1 MNRSMAAI
9 LATALTLLA
18 AAIAT
23 AQENVCSSP
32 VMTGQGQYS
41 GLTDQAFP
49 ACVYRGIPF
58 ARPPVG
64 PLRLARPVPP
74 EAHQGVAAADKFGP
88 ACLQEPSML
97 NGGEAD
103 SYEEDCL
110 YLNVWRPAKSG
121 RFPVM
126 VWIYGG
132 GFMGGAGSFNI
143 YDGAHLAT
151 REEVVI
157 VTFNYRLGAL
167 GWMALPE
174 LKAEDAKGSTGDY
187 GMYDQVRALEWV
199 RDNIAGFGGD
209 PGNVTVF
216 GQSAGAMS
224 ICALLASPESEGLFH
239 KAMMM
244 SGPCRLMTTLDDAY
258 VKSRAYAKAMGCDGP
273 DLTACL
279 RAKPAAAF
287 NQKAPND
294 MFSGGTAW
302 SPTIDGVFLPDFP
315 VTMIQQGKYHH
326 VPVIISTTRDELRM
340 YTMMIPGLGAWPR
353 PTVTKLMEF
362 LTGPNQPELMALYH
376 YDDYRRPIDL
386 AISFGNQ
393 MAFDTPM
400 FMMAEAMSPNN
411 PVRLYRFDWDKTRM
425 PHKMGAFHAIDVPF
439 VFGAFNM
446 DVDLAKLMADKKTF
460 AAAAPIGYTMMDY
473 VGNFAK
479 TGNPN
484 GPGLP
489 PWPAY
494 TPQDRERM
502 YISTEFNPRP
512 LTAEE
517 VARYQ
522 WFSTRT
528 LPQVLEGK
536 LSRKLAEK
544 K

>member
-1 MNRSMAAI
+1 MRRI
-9 LATALTLLA
+9 LACLTTVALALIANSA
-18 AAIAT
+18 AWAQEVCAAPAAT
-23 AQENVCSSP
+23 AQGAY
-32 VMTGQGQYS
+32 T
-41 GLTDQAFP
+41 GLTDPAFP

-58 ARPPVG
+58 AQPPVG
-64 PLRLARPVPP
+64 ALRLARPVPP
-74 EAHQGVAAADKFGP
+74 SAHEGVAAADKFGP

-97 NGGEAD
+97 NGGEAE

-121 RFPVM
+121 RLPVM

-151 REEVVI
+151 REDVVI

-174 LKAEDAKGSTGDY
+174 LKAEDIKGSTGNY

-199 RDNIAGFGGD
+199 RDNIANFGGD

-224 ICALLASPESEGLFH
+224 ICALLASPESGGLFH

-244 SGPCRLMTTLDDAY
+244 SGPCRLMTTLDEGYA
-258 VKSRAYAKAMGCDGP
+258 KSQAYAKSIGCDGP
-273 DLTACL
+273 DLIACL
-279 RAKPAAAF
+279 RAKPTAAF
-287 NQKAPND
+287 NTKAPND
-294 MFSGGTAW
+294 MFNGGTAW

-315 VTMIQQGKYHH
+315 VTLIQQGKYHH
-326 VPVIISTTRDELRM
+326 VPVMISTTRDELRM
-340 YTMMIPGLGAWPR
+340 YTMMIPGLGAWSR
-353 PTVTKLMEF
+353 GTVRGLMKTI
-362 LTGPNQPELMALYH
+362 TGPNQPELMALY
-376 YDDYRRPIDL
+376 DFNDYRRPIDL

-393 MAFDTPM
+393 MVFDTPE

-411 PVRLYRFDWDKTRM
+411 PVHLYRFDWDKTRM
-425 PHKMGAFHAIDVPF
+425 PHKMAAFHAIDVPF

-446 DVDLAKLMADKKTF
+446 DVKLAKLMADKKTI
-460 AAAAPIGYTMMDY
+460 AKASPIGYTMMDY
-473 VGNFAK
+473 VGNFTR
-479 TGNPN
+479 TGDPN
-484 GPGLP
+484 GPNLS

-494 TPQDRERM
+494 TTKDRERM
-502 YISTEFNPRP
+502 YITTDFNPRP
-512 LTAEE
+512 LTDKEI
-517 VARYQ
+517 ARYQ
-522 WFSTRT
+522 WFATRT
-528 LPQVLEGK
+528 LRQVLVGN
-536 LSRKLAEK
+536 LSSKLAEK